1 MVSTS
6 AEAVYGLFN
15 LFLTL
20 GTLVGVVV
28 GSYMIY
34 NLLRYRAREDKPAE
48 GEVSLGELP
57 PRQGFPIKLL
67 LSLVL
72 SSAIVIS
79 LIVGTFS
86 TLEYLESPPRDSF
99 EIRVTAFQW
108 GWEFTYPNGVV
119 VLGEGR
125 IPANRPV
132 KFIVT
137 SRDVFHKFGVLELGI
152 GIDAIPGK
160 INSYWTQVRVPG
172 TYEIRCFE
180 LCGTGHGVMIG
191 KLVVMEPSEF
201 ERWYQ
206 SQGGVS
212 K

>member
-20 GTLVGVVV
+20 GTIVGIVV
-28 GSYMIY
+28 GTYLLY
-34 NLLRYRAREDKPAE
+34 NLFRYRTREDKPVE

-57 PRQGFPIKLL
+57 PRQGFPAKLMISL
-67 LSLVL
+67 FLSSVVVLSL
-72 SSAIVIS
+72 II
-79 LIVGTFS
+79 GTFS
-86 TLEYLESPPRDSF
+86 TLEYLESPPRDAF

-108 GWEFTYPNGVV
+108 GWEFAYPNGLV

-137 SRDVFHKFGVLELGI
+137 SRDVFHKFGILELGI

-160 INSYWTQVRVPG
+160 INYYWTEVRVPNI
-172 TYEIRCFE
+172 YEIRCFE
-180 LCGTGHGVMIG
+180 LCGTGHGVMLG

-201 ERWYQ
+201 DRWYG
-206 SQGGVS
+206 SQGGGA